1 MMRRV
6 YSSFPSGL
14 PGIGLLVL
22 RLALGTVGAI
32 ESGLLLKHD
41 GRLLTD
47 AAGMVSGAAA
57 VLLVTGLM
65 TPVAVVL
72 LALNTAALWLAG
84 DTAAS
89 RVDHSMALLRVGS
102 SVAAVLLGPGAY
114 SADARLFG
122 RREVV
127 IDLEPPSRSQRPSS

>member
-1 MMRRV
+1 MRRV

-14 PGIGLLVL
+14 PGIGLLLL

-32 ESGLLLKHD
+32 ESSLLLKHD
-41 GRLLTD
+41 GRLLTE
-47 AAGMVSGAAA
+47 AAAVVSGAAA
-57 VLLVTGLM
+57 VLLVTGLL
-65 TPVAVVL
+65 TPVAGL
-72 LALNTAALWLAG
+72 LIALNTAALWLAG
-84 DTAAS
+84 DTASS
-89 RVDHSMALLRVGS
+89 RLDHSMALLRVGS
-102 SVAAVLLGPGAY
+102 SVAAALLGPGAY